1 MEYWLI
7 TTEHLEKV
15 LFREPADFCVGM
27 NYVAVLTWKTGLF
40 VLAFILMS
48 NHLHFVVYGTR
59 AQAEL
64 FAKMFKGTYSRY
76 VWDKYGIHEIFRR
89 KGVRVE
95 PVPTVGESLERA
107 IAYVQMNSVAAN
119 ICAHPTEYPW
129 GTGRTFFQVQSTWS
143 GVKPLAPPRGTSQ
156 VVPLGP
162 GDLPLGAVDLPLG
175 PVDLPLGPGDR
186 RLSELSTR
194 ERYRLLHSKFDLP
207 GDWVICADGYI
218 VPASYVKV
226 STVESIFRTPRRMN
240 YFLVNSQ
247 KAKLRQE
254 AGADNM
260 PAFRDQAI
268 LTALPDLCRS
278 LFRKPSP
285 AELNEDQLVELMR
298 QIRFRF
304 SSNVNQIA
312 RIVGLTYERAA
323 KLLDRE

>member
-7 TTEHLEKV
+7 TTDHLEKHV
-15 LFREPADFCVGM
+15 LFREPVDFCVGM
-27 NYVAVLTWKTGLF
+27 NYVAVLAWKTGLF

-59 AQAEL
+59 AQAEY

-89 KGVRVE
+89 KGVQVE
-95 PVPTVGESLERA
+95 SVPTFGESLERA

-119 ICAHPTEYPW
+119 ICAHPSEYPW
-129 GTGRTFFQVQSTWS
+129 GTGRTFFQVQSTWT
-143 GVKPLAPPRGTSQ
+143 GAKPVAPARGTSQ
-156 VVPLGP
+156 VVPLGS
-162 GDLPLGAVDLPLG
+162 G
-175 PVDLPLGPGDR
+175 DLPLGPGDR

-194 ERYRLLHSKFDLP
+194 ERYHLLHSKADLP

-218 VPASYVKV
+218 LPASYVKV
-226 STVESIFRTPRRMN
+226 DWVESLFHTPRRMN

>member
-15 LFREPADFCVGM
+15 LFREPADFCGGM
-27 NYVAVLTWKTGLF
+27 
-40 VLAFILMS
+40 
-48 NHLHFVVYGTR
+48 
-59 AQAEL
+59 
-64 FAKMFKGTYSRY
+64 MFKGTYSRY

-89 KGVRVE
+89 KGVQVE

-143 GVKPLAPPRGTSQ
+143 GVKPVAPLRGTSQ

-162 GDLPLGAVDLPLG
+162 GDLPQGSGDLPQG
-175 PVDLPLGPGDR
+175 PGDLPLGPGDR

-247 KAKLRQE
+247 KAKLRHE

-268 LTALPDLCRS
+268 LAALPDLCRS
-278 LFRKPSP
+278 LFRKSSP
-285 AELNEDQLVELMR
+285 DELNEDQLVELMR

>member
-27 NYVAVLTWKTGLF
+27 NYVAVLAWKTGLF

-143 GVKPLAPPRGTSQ
+143 GMKPVAPLRETSQ

-162 GDLPLGAVDLPLG
+162 GDLPLGSVDLPLG
-175 PVDLPLGPGDR
+175 
-186 RLSELSTR
+186 
-194 ERYRLLHSKFDLP
+194 P

-247 KAKLRQE
+247 KAKLRHE

-268 LTALPDLCRS
+268 LAALPDLCRS
-278 LFRKPSP
+278 LFRKSSP
-285 AELNEDQLVELMR
+285 DELNEDQLVELMR